1 MVGAAD
7 DAFLFHALH
16 DAGGA
21 VVADLQVALD
31 KRRAGLAL
39 AADQSHRLVVE
50 SVFLAAAFAATRAGR
65 AVFALGIGGHRLD
78 IDRLG
83 LGLEFGPHA
92 LAFLGRTEGAM
103 PAADAAGPGHDPH
116 TAPPEQLLGC
126 RFPPDRPAVS
136 LPR

>member
-65 AVFALGIGGHRLD
+65 PLFSPGIGGHR
-78 IDRLG
+78 
-83 LGLEFGPHA
+83 
-92 LAFLGRTEGAM
+92 
-103 PAADAAGPGHDPH
+103 PAIASSASPRAGNECVRPCRSPW
-116 TAPPEQLLGC
+116 APNHYNKHNTH
-126 RFPPDRPAVS
+126 
-136 LPR
+136 